1 MPWPTIFSAP
11 FDDQD
16 MSIMG
21 PIWNLINS
29 EFGANPDY
37 FLMWMDD
44 ADDVDEWFNIDQ
56 DKFGE
61 YEREEM
67 ELKDNTPLLL
77 AVIFSFALGLLGAIG
92 GAIAAWIFL

>member
-1 MPWPTIFSAP
+1 
-11 FDDQD
+11 

-67 ELKDNTPLLL
+67 ELTDNTPLLL